1 MTSVNA
7 EKIII
12 GMGAFKW
19 KRLMKKGASILKS
32 WVQDSKEK
40 KSLISET
47 KLKAIRDELL
57 KILKGNIL

>member
-1 MTSVNA
+1 
-7 EKIII
+7 
-12 GMGAFKW
+12 
-19 KRLMKKGASILKS
+19 MKKGASILKS